1 MLVND
6 AAVTD
11 GQETNKNGLN
21 QSSNDV
27 IQETIY
33 FGDNNN
39 DYLFW
44 DPAIWSMGNG
54 KYQLPILKAFAAD
67 KQPDTKVAHL
77 PERTSTGI
85 TMSSSEKLS
94 VYPTLTK
101 DKISITNK
109 ADNAK
114 VSIYDQVGKLVMTSF
129 DSEISIATLNSGIY
143 LLNVQGT
150 VVKIVKE

>member
-1 MLVND
+1 
-6 AAVTD
+6 
-11 GQETNKNGLN
+11 
-21 QSSNDV
+21 
-27 IQETIY
+27 
-33 FGDNNN
+33 
-39 DYLFW
+39 
-44 DPAIWSMGNG
+44 MGNG

-77 PERTSTGI
+77 PERTSTGR

-101 DKISITNK
+101 DKITITNK